1 MGDKGRAIDILLVEN
16 NSGDILLTQEALE
29 DGKVNNNLHVCRDG
43 EEGLNFLFKR
53 PPFEN
58 AVTPDLILL
67 DLNMPRKDG
76 REVLKEV
83 KAHPELKRIPVVV
96 LTTSEA
102 DQDILRSY
110 DLYAN
115 CYIKKPVNF
124 EQFIEVVKGIEH
136 FWFSIVTLPSHNK

>member
-1 MGDKGRAIDILLVEN
+1 MSEKGRPIDILLIEN

-29 DGKVNNNLHVCRDG
+29 DGKISNHLHVCRDG
-43 EEGLNFLFKR
+43 EEGLNFLFKKGN
-53 PPFEN
+53 FAD

-67 DLNMPRKDG
+67 DLNMPKKDG
-76 REVLKEV
+76 REVLKVV
-83 KAHPELKRIPVVV
+83 KSDPELKRIPVVV

-110 DLYAN
+110 DLHAN

-136 FWFSIVTLPSHNK
+136 FWFTVVTLPTFVK